1 MGHVSV
7 RRRQA
12 IKITGRN
19 IRLSYISAPHL
30 IPQWQL
36 AAPADIGLHGQGA
49 RARSTSELTGCQ
61 ASKRHTPPSLPRTPS
76 CRPATPFQV
85 GLLGAWKHRHRRHR
99 SPSWISESQINLDHI
114 AYQRQLQPTPP
125 YPSSLK
131 HCYTRRVRPTLAASR
146 TPLRNGVRRTLK
158 PDGRVRRHHPLRQRA
173 VLSRRGHIHFAAV
186 LQLSPAGLVPAAD
199 PVWHHSRRRD
209 QPVPAVHQRHDARLW
224 RAFRTRG
231 SFQVRMEWHKGM

>member
-1 MGHVSV
+1 MRH
-7 RRRQA
+7 RQA
-12 IKITGRN
+12 IKITERN
-19 IRLSYISAPHL
+19 IGLSYISAPHL

-36 AAPADIGLHGQGA
+36 AAPAHIGLHGRELGPGPH
-49 RARSTSELTGCQ
+49 RSSLAVKP
-61 ASKRHTPPSLPRTPS
+61 ASVTRPPVSPERLAAGPLHHPK
-76 CRPATPFQV
+76 V
-85 GLLGAWKHRHRRHR
+85 GRLLGAWEHRHRRHR
-99 SPSWISESQINLDHI
+99 SPSWISESQVNLDHI

-173 VLSRRGHIHFAAV
+173 VLSRRGHLHFAAV
-186 LQLSPAGLVPAAD
+186 LQLPSAGPVPAAD

-224 RAFRTRG
+224 RALCT
-231 SFQVRMEWHKGM
+231 